1 MTKEQF
7 LIELEKL
14 NIKLEQK
21 QIEQLDKFYVMM
33 VEWNKKI
40 NLTSILEEKEVYLKH
55 FYDSL
60 TLVKLI
66 DFTKNIEVCDVGT
79 GAGFPGI
86 VLKIVFPNIKMKL
99 IDSLN
104 KRIIYLNEVIKELNL
119 KNIEALHYRMEEYS
133 KLNEEKFDYI
143 VSRAVSNIKVITEIS
158 IKSLKI
164 NGNIILMKAKAEEE
178 LQNIEKELNKLNAK
192 LKDIVEFKLPI
203 ENSNRTLIKIEKIS
217 KTPKQ
222 YPEDLIKLN
231 NKQ

>member
-86 VLKIVFPNIKMKL
+86 VLIIVFPNIKMKL

-222 YPEDLIKLN
+222 YPRRFDKIK
-231 NKQ
+231 